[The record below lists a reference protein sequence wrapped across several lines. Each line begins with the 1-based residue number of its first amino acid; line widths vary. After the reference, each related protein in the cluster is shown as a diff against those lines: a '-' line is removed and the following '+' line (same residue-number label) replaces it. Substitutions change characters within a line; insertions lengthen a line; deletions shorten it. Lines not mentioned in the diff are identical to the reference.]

1 MGNSSETTDETNK
14 KRVRWGALLVWSP
27 WIPIAIGLGIT
38 LRGIAKQKAAGIG
51 AVAGGL
57 TELFVVWGI
66 GAILIGQVTGIIL
79 LSRAL
84 SAGHWMRN
92 LFSFVSICLSLL
104 MLLLVGLFL
113 WLSWFQAHHSFGW
126 VSMGWLVYC

>member
-1 MGNSSETTDETNK
+1 VEDSAEISDEINQ
-14 KRVRWGALLVWSP
+14 KRLRWGALLVWSP

-38 LRGIAKQKAAGIG
+38 LRGIAKQKVTGIG

-66 GAILIGQVTGIIL
+66 GTILMGQITAIIL

-84 SAGHWMRN
+84 SAGHWVRN
-92 LFSFVSICLSLL
+92 LFSFVSIGLSFL
-104 MLLLVGLFL
+104 MLLLEGLFL
-113 WLSWFQAHHSFGW
+113 WLSWFQPHHGF
-126 VSMGWLVYC
+126 